1 MALSALATEAK
12 ATALI
17 TEARRCLAVGCGM
30 TGQFLLNLIDQL
42 QLATTADLSARTD
55 VSPNSDLDGRNS
67 ADRTTAG
74 G

>member
-17 TEARRCLAVGCGM
+17 AEARRCLAIGDKM
-30 TGQFLLNLIDQL
+30 KNEFLVDLINQL
-42 QLATTADLSARTD
+42 QLMTTTDCSARTD
-55 VSPNSDLDGRNS
+55 VSPNSAIDGRNA
-67 ADRTTAG
+67 ADQTTAG